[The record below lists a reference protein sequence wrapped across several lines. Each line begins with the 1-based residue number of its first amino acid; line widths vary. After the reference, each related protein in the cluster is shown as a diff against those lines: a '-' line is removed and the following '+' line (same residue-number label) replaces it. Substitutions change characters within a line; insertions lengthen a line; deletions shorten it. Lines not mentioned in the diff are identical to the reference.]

1 MVMASDGTANGARVL
16 EAAKALRAE
25 LAAFEPGL
33 LRGVDCAHVADE
45 LSVTEKACAA
55 ARLVAGA
62 RAVEDGAHKEA
73 GFADPVAWMARQGG
87 TTSSQARQALQL
99 ARSLDAH
106 PETKDA
112 LLSGAVSVLQAQEI
126 TKAQSELEGSE
137 HDLLELARQGDLTRV
152 RDEVRERRLN
162 GTPVDDLHRR
172 QVAARRFR
180 HWRDGLGMICF
191 EGALPPETGIPF
203 VNRIERRAARL
214 HRDAKR
220 RGVDERFEAN
230 AADALVELSIPDG
243 SFPKGATDLV
253 IVCDLYAW
261 RRGHAHEN
269 EPCHLIGGGPIPVG
283 LAKELAEDAFV
294 KVVLHDGKDV
304 QRVLHPG
311 RKLTAHLRTALDVG
325 PVPAFSGRECID
337 CTRRYGLE
345 YDHDDP
351 VANQGPT
358 SYANMKSRCHSCHA
372 EKTERDRRAGL
383 LGGRTARRAKLPGRT
398 RVPGRAKLPGQTRV
412 PGWAG
417 GVRSTKTAKATKGA
431 GPTASRDCEVDPP

>member
-1 MVMASDGTANGARVL
+1 MLTASNGASNGARVI

-25 LAAFEPGL
+25 LAVFEPGP
-33 LRGVDCAHVADE
+33 LRGVDCARVAEE

-62 RAVEDGAHKEA
+62 RAVADGAHKDA
-73 GFADPVAWMARQGG
+73 GFTDPVAWMARQGG
-87 TTSSQARQALQL
+87 TTSSQARQALEL

-106 PETKDA
+106 PETKNA

-137 HDLLELARQGDLTRV
+137 HDLLEVARQGDLTRL
-152 RDEVRERRLN
+152 RDEVRERRLT

-172 QVAARRFR
+172 QIAARRFR
-180 HWRDGLGMICF
+180 HWRDGLGMVCF
-191 EGALPPETGIPF
+191 EGALPPESGIPF

-214 HRDAKR
+214 RRDARR

-230 AADALVELSIPDG
+230 AADALVALSIGDEPC
-243 SFPKGATDLV
+243 PKGAADLV
-253 IVCDLYAW
+253 VVCDLYAW
-261 RRGHAHEN
+261 RRGHAHVS
-269 EPCHLIGGGPIPVG
+269 EPCHLIGGGPIPVD
-283 LAKELAEDAFV
+283 LAKELAKDAFV
-294 KVVLHDGKDV
+294 KVVLHDGKDI
-304 QRVLHPG
+304 QTVLHAG
-311 RKLTAHLRTALDVG
+311 RKLTAHLRTALDLG
-325 PVPAFSGRECID
+325 PVPAFSGRECTD

-351 VANQGPT
+351 VANDGPT

-383 LGGRTARRAKLPGRT
+383 LGSRATGRTSAARRT
-398 RVPGRAKLPGQTRV
+398 RETR
-412 PGWAG
+412 
-417 GVRSTKTAKATKGA
+417 KTRLAAT
-431 GPTASRDCEVDPP
+431 SDCEPDPP